1 MRPELNEVRLIDK
14 YLLRQ
19 LNEEEA
25 RTFESGLLLNDAL
38 AEKVEVQRT
47 AHRLIRL
54 YGRRR
59 VRSRLDGIYRQLLTE
74 GNFAHQL
81 ETIFT

>member
-47 AHRLIRL
+47 AHGLIRL